1 MYLRN
6 FFHGDESLRFAFISL
21 QIEAGKTRPCTS
33 GCFREAVER
42 EASRLDRSGGSLYDA
57 FAAGCPL
64 PQVRINLS
72 DLAIC
77 LLLLRD
83 RVPVGPCRYA
93 AATPRRVRE
102 TASTKLVRI
111 STLAR
116 CTLLG
121 LYVRDRLVD

>member
-72 DLAIC
+72 DLAFASSYYATAC
-77 LLLLRD
+77 LSGPVGTPRLLRGVFA
-83 RVPVGPCRYA
+83 R
-93 AATPRRVRE
+93 PRARNSSV
-102 TASTKLVRI
+102 LV
-111 STLAR
+111 L
-116 CTLLG
+116 
-121 LYVRDRLVD
+121 

>member
-83 RVPVGPCRYA
+83 RVPRTVNGTGHCRALSVRRGYSA
-93 AATPRRVRE
+93 AC
-102 TASTKLVRI
+102 S
-111 STLAR
+111 
-116 CTLLG
+116 
-121 LYVRDRLVD
+121 RDREHETRPY

>member
-1 MYLRN
+1 MPSYVGGFL
-6 FFHGDESLRFAFISL
+6 
-21 QIEAGKTRPCTS
+21 
-33 GCFREAVER
+33 EAVER

>member
-111 STLAR
+111 SDPYR
-116 CTLLG
+116 
-121 LYVRDRLVD
+121 